1 MAVFTTQHI
10 WYHLWPS
17 EAGKVTAGIAESNGS
32 QRVWL
37 TSTVGCLPSKPGD
50 QHRYLPSMRDYEIE
64 RSLLHCPSHVI
75 PEQVSPRRLCHM
87 YHTNQSSHPGL
98 CTSSHMSF
106 IPLLPNYLPICI
118 SIFSGH
124 FPDEPG
130 LATPLVFFL
139 QLFQKRTFRINAETF
154 MCQICPSCH
163 PTNSVK
169 ALTPTSGPASSYL
182 HPPLGLLCPG
192 TLLPCYPIR

>member
-1 MAVFTTQHI
+1 MR
-10 WYHLWPS
+10 S
-17 EAGKVTAGIAESNGS
+17 REAFYTALAMLYRN
-32 QRVWL
+32 R
-37 TSTVGCLPSKPGD
+37 
-50 QHRYLPSMRDYEIE
+50 
-64 RSLLHCPSHVI
+64 
-75 PEQVSPRRLCHM
+75 
-87 YHTNQSSHPGL
+87 SHPGAYVT
-98 CTSSHMSF
+98 CTTQINPVIQVCVPVHTSF